1 MPGPGR
7 RCARRSTRRLRTRAS
22 GITWASRSTATAVT
36 TTRSARCAR
45 PCDGDRASSPR
56 TWRWPAC
63 CDGWDAGPKRP
74 RSTRR
79 RCACVRA
86 TATFTPRAGSRWE
99 RWAATRRPR
108 PSCVAPLPRGPT
120 TPTCSTRSASRS
132 VARAATP
139 RPKMCCAR
147 PSASIRPTSARARTS
162 RWAWVARAATPRR
175 RWRTARRSAW
185 PIIPRCLARAPRWR
199 GSARR
204 RGRGRGRRAEQQPGE
219 FLELG
224 RWRLGPLAQQVEHG
238 AGIVVER
245 ARGLLEDAYEPVRF
259 LLCLGRGDGAGE
271 RAGRRQHAAV
281 ELHVGPHRRRDQV
294 LAGGRRRDRPVDRH
308 HRLAADV
315 GQDRLVVLTLGVHH
329 THTRPAI
336 DDLDASDRA
345 PTVVEHQAFRRAPDS
360 IPRDL
365 EGARDV
371 RGELRML
378 DEELEDVVAR
388 DERLALH
395 AGGDRGL
402 IHDGGQP
409 RANGDGKL
417 RGQRG
422 PETSGE
428 RRSGNRQKGG
438 GDERSGEVVKPR
450 HDPPIIARPLT
461 AARALRT
468 FGPL

>member
-1 MPGPGR
+1 
-7 RCARRSTRRLRTRAS
+7 
-22 GITWASRSTATAVT
+22 
-36 TTRSARCAR
+36 
-45 PCDGDRASSPR
+45 
-56 TWRWPAC
+56 
-63 CDGWDAGPKRP
+63 
-74 RSTRR
+74 
-79 RCACVRA
+79 
-86 TATFTPRAGSRWE
+86 
-99 RWAATRRPR
+99 
-108 PSCVAPLPRGPT
+108 
-120 TPTCSTRSASRS
+120 
-132 VARAATP
+132 
-139 RPKMCCAR
+139 
-147 PSASIRPTSARARTS
+147 
-162 RWAWVARAATPRR
+162 
-175 RWRTARRSAW
+175 
-185 PIIPRCLARAPRWR
+185 
-199 GSARR
+199 
-204 RGRGRGRRAEQQPGE
+204 
-219 FLELG
+219 
-224 RWRLGPLAQQVEHG
+224 
-238 AGIVVER
+238 
-245 ARGLLEDAYEPVRF
+245 
-259 LLCLGRGDGAGE
+259 DGAGE
-271 RAGRRQHAAV
+271 RAGRRSRAAV
-281 ELHVGPHRRRDQV
+281 GLPGGAHRRRDQV

-329 THTRPAI
+329 THTRPAV

-365 EGARDV
+365 ERARDV

-378 DEELEDVVAR
+378 DEELEDVVPR

-468 FGPL
+468 LGPLAPNATVGPPPRGRRSGMLLQYLYAVVEGLPLGWRPPPPVVGERAGGVTGGRGGGGPDGSLARVFVRPGLRPTAAGAGHRADRPRRRPPRWVKTAIADAGGGRLICPATLGGRHGEDCGV